1 MAKRTT
7 VRIYRNKV
15 NPNKYL
21 EVHNDGYYHNRVVQ
35 YMHWENGVKNT
46 TKGSVLWRWKKTNLN
61 ELLKDYELVDE
72 YLLPK
77 RKEIKK

>member
-1 MAKRTT
+1 MKRTT
-7 VRIYRNKV
+7 VRIYRNKA
-15 NPNKYL
+15 NRHKFL

-35 YMHWENGVKNT
+35 YMHWENGIKNCT
-46 TKGSVLWRWKKTNLN
+46 DVLWRWKKANLQ

-72 YLLPK
+72 YPFK

>member
-1 MAKRTT
+1 MGKRTI
-7 VRIYRNKV
+7 VRIYRNKA
-15 NPNKYL
+15 NRNKFL

-46 TKGSVLWRWKKTNLN
+46 AKGSVLWRWKKANLN

-72 YLLPK
+72 YPLP
-77 RKEIKK
+77 RKEKQS

>member
-1 MAKRTT
+1 ME
-7 VRIYRNKV
+7 I
-15 NPNKYL
+15 
-21 EVHNDGYYHNRVVQ
+21 HNDGYYHNRVVQ

-46 TKGSVLWRWKKTNLN
+46 TKGSVLWRWKKANLD